1 MQFDSLFQNYPSN
14 RYLITAKNGM
24 VATGSNLASAAGLEI
39 LRKGGNAVDAAV
51 ATAAA
56 LTVVEPTANGIGSD
70 AFALV
75 WLKDKLYGLNGSG
88 FSPAAVD
95 VEEIKAKSED
105 GKMPKFGWT
114 PVTVPGAPKAWA
126 ALVKRFG
133 KLSLAE
139 DLAPAIR
146 YAEEGYPLSPVLSK
160 MFENATNK
168 FAKLFEGQSEY
179 DEWFKTF
186 TKEGRK
192 AYGFGEIIKL
202 PNHGK
207 TLRLIGE
214 SDADAFYK
222 GEIAQKIDE
231 QSRRDGGYI
240 RKEDLEAFDVSWV
253 EPISVNYR
261 GYDVYEIPPNGQGI
275 VALMALNILKEGK
288 FTHREDVNTF
298 HQQFEAMK
306 MAFADGMH
314 YVTDPNYMGLD
325 YHDLIKAE
333 YGKMRFAEIGEMA
346 ADPKVGEPPKSGTVY
361 LCTADGEGN
370 MVSMIQ
376 SNYMG
381 FGSGIVVEGYGVSL
395 QNRGADFSLDE
406 KHYNY
411 LKPRKKTYH
420 TIIPGFLCKDGKAV
434 GPFGV
439 MGGYM
444 QPQGHVQVVTN
455 MIDFHMNP
463 QMALDAPRWQ
473 WMSGKKFTVEPT
485 FDKAIIQQLQAKG
498 HEIEIA
504 TSGLPFGRGQIIV
517 RLDNGVLVGGTE
529 SRTDSNIACF

>member
-1 MQFDSLFQNYPSN
+1 MQFDPLFQNYPSN

-24 VATGSNLASAAGLEI
+24 VATGSNLASAAGVEI

-202 PNHGK
+202 SNHGK

-333 YGKMRFAEIGEMA
+333 YGKMRFAEIGEMRQA
-346 ADPKVGEPPKSGTVY
+346 IEKMFNLVIKAYENDDLTAMTDIDATEQSVDDLKALMRNKHIERLNKGSCSAEVGVIFLTYASNAERVADHLLNV
-361 LCTADGEGN
+361 AQA
-370 MVSMIQ
+370 IQ
-376 SNYMG
+376 SYAP
-381 FGSGIVVEGYGVSL
+381 
-395 QNRGADFSLDE
+395 GAAAAQ
-406 KHYNY
+406 
-411 LKPRKKTYH
+411 
-420 TIIPGFLCKDGKAV
+420 KA
-434 GPFGV
+434 
-439 MGGYM
+439 
-444 QPQGHVQVVTN
+444 
-455 MIDFHMNP
+455 
-463 QMALDAPRWQ
+463 
-473 WMSGKKFTVEPT
+473 
-485 FDKAIIQQLQAKG
+485 
-498 HEIEIA
+498 
-504 TSGLPFGRGQIIV
+504 
-517 RLDNGVLVGGTE
+517 
-529 SRTDSNIACF
+529 